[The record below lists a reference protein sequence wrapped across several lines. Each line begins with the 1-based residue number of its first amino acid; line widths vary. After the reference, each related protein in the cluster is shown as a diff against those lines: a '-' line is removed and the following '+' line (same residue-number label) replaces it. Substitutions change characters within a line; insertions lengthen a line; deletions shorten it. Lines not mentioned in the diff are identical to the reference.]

1 MIIVTG
7 SVVVEPSRLA
17 EAIELSL
24 RHVRRSRDE
33 PGCVSHA
40 VHQDVEQPNRLVFVE
55 QWEGIDAL
63 RAHFAVPESL
73 AFVDELAAM
82 SDDASM
88 AIFDA
93 HRIRV

>member
-7 SVVVEPSRLA
+7 SAVIEPSRWA
-17 EAIELSL
+17 EAVELSL
-24 RHVRRSRDE
+24 RHVRRSRGE

-55 QWEGIDAL
+55 EWEGLDAL
-63 RAHFAVPESL
+63 RAHFAVPESI

-82 SDDASM
+82 SKDVSM
-88 AIFDA
+88 AVYDA
-93 HRIRV
+93 QRVRA